1 MDKTKKYQELK
12 LSKHLKDNPLTKGFI
27 ISVSILNDKNNYI
40 KDPNELDALYNPKQ
54 YQLERQINTKIY
66 RSKVT
71 KKAVLQLNS
80 NAKNLF
86 LWIMFEIQPKTDY
99 IHINKADT
107 SKELNISTKTLE
119 RAIKELCN
127 KITIFGIN
135 TQIMQM
141 SKETDVYFINP
152 AFIFSGDRKK
162 KYPQRCKEYK
172 PKSE

>member
-40 KDPNELDALYNPKQ
+40 KDPNELGALYNPKQ

-66 RSKVT
+66 RSKFT

-99 IHINKADT
+99 IHINKNEV
-107 SKELNISTKTLE
+107 SKELNISVKTLE
-119 RAIKELCN
+119 RAIKSLCS
-127 KITIFGIN
+127 KINVYDVNI
-135 TQIMQM
+135 QILQM
-141 SKETDVYFINP
+141 SKETDVYFITK
-152 AFIFSGDRKK
+152 FFYCSF
-162 KYPQRCKEYK
+162 
-172 PKSE
+172 

>member
-66 RSKVT
+66 KSKIT
-71 KKAVLQLNS
+71 KNAVLQLNS

-107 SKELNISTKTLE
+107 SKELNISVKTLE
-119 RAIKELCN
+119 RAIKSLCS
-127 KITIFGIN
+127 KINVYDVNI
-135 TQIMQM
+135 QILQI
-141 SKETDVYFINP
+141 SKEIDVYFINP

-162 KYPQRCKEYK
+162 KYPEKCKIYK

>member
-40 KDPNELDALYNPKQ
+40 KDPNELGALYNPKQ
-54 YQLERQINTKIY
+54 YQFERQINSKIY
-66 RSKVT
+66 RSKFT

-107 SKELNISTKTLE
+107 SKELNISVKTLE
-119 RAIKELCN
+119 RAIKSLCS
-127 KITIFGIN
+127 KINVYDVNI
-135 TQIMQM
+135 QILQI
-141 SKETDVYFINP
+141 SKEIDVYFINP

-162 KYPQRCKEYK
+162 KYPEKCKIYK

>member
-12 LSKHLKDNPLTKGFI
+12 LSKHLMDNPLTKGFI

-40 KDPNELDALYNPKQ
+40 KDPNELAALYNPKQ

-66 RSKVT
+66 KSKIT
-71 KKAVLQLNS
+71 KNAVLQLNS

-86 LWIMFEIQPKTDY
+86 LWIVFEIQPKTDY

-107 SKELNISTKTLE
+107 SKELNISIKTLE

-127 KITIFGIN
+127 KITIFGVN
-135 TQIMQM
+135 TQIIQM
-141 SKETDVYFINP
+141 SKEIDVYFINP

-172 PKSE
+172 PK

>member
-1 MDKTKKYQELK
+1 MDKIQKYQELK

-40 KDPNELDALYNPKQ
+40 KDPNELGALYNPKQ

-66 RSKVT
+66 RSKFT

-80 NAKNLF
+80 NAKTL
-86 LWIMFEIQPKTDY
+86 LWWIMFEIQPKTDY

-107 SKELNISTKTLE
+107 SKELNISVKTLE
-119 RAIKELCN
+119 RAIKSLCS
-127 KITIFGIN
+127 KINVYDVN

>member
-1 MDKTKKYQELK
+1 MDKVQKYQELK
-12 LSKHLKDNPLTKGFI
+12 LSKHLKDNPLLKGFF
-27 ISVSILNDKNNYI
+27 ISVSIMKDKNNYV
-40 KDPNELDALYNPKQ
+40 KDPNELAALYNPKQ

-66 RSKVT
+66 KSKIT
-71 KKAVLQLNS
+71 KNAVLQLNS

-86 LWIMFEIQPKTDY
+86 LWIVFEIQPKTDY

-107 SKELNISTKTLE
+107 SKELNISIKTLE

-127 KITIFGIN
+127 KITIFGVN
-135 TQIMQM
+135 TQIIQM
-141 SKETDVYFINP
+141 SKEIDVYFINP
-152 AFIFSGDRKK
+152 AFIFSGNRLN

>member
-1 MDKTKKYQELK
+1 MDKIQKYQELK

-66 RSKVT
+66 RSKFT

-127 KITIFGIN
+127 KINVYDVNI
-135 TQIMQM
+135 QILQI
-141 SKETDVYFINP
+141 SKEIDVYFINP
-152 AFIFSGDRKK
+152 AFIFSGNRLN

-172 PKSE
+172 PK

>member
-1 MDKTKKYQELK
+1 MDKVQKYQELK
-12 LSKHLKDNPLTKGFI
+12 LSKHLKDNPLLKGFF
-27 ISVSILNDKNNYI
+27 ISVSIMKDKNNYI
-40 KDPNELDALYNPKQ
+40 KDPNELGALYNPKQ
-54 YQLERQINTKIY
+54 YQLDRQINTKIY
-66 RSKVT
+66 RSKIT
-71 KKAVLQLNS
+71 KNAVLQLNS

-107 SKELNISTKTLE
+107 SKELNISVKTLE
-119 RAIKELCN
+119 RAIKSLCS
-127 KITIFGIN
+127 KINVYDVNI
-135 TQIMQM
+135 QIMQM

-162 KYPQRCKEYK
+162 KYPEKCKIYK

>member
-12 LSKHLKDNPLTKGFI
+12 LSKHLKDNPLLKGFF
-27 ISVSILNDKNNYI
+27 ISVSIMKDKNNYV
-40 KDPNELDALYNPKQ
+40 KDPNELGALYNPKQ

-99 IHINKADT
+99 IHINKNEV
-107 SKELNISTKTLE
+107 SKELNISVKTLE
-119 RAIKELCN
+119 RAIKSLCS
-127 KITIFGIN
+127 KINVYDVNI
-135 TQIMQM
+135 QILQI
-141 SKETDVYFINP
+141 SKEIDVYFINP
-152 AFIFSGDRKK
+152 AFIFSGNRLN

-172 PKSE
+172 PK